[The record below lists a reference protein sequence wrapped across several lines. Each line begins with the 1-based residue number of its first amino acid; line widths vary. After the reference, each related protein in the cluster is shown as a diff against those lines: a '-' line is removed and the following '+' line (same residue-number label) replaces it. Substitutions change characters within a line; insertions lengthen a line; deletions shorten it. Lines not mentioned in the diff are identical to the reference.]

1 MTSYVVMIPPGGDPR
16 GERTRFIR
24 DGFAFIAFVLPVV
37 WFLWNRLWLW
47 AALYLLLFVATGYV
61 AEEAGFGWPMTIASL
76 CASIFA
82 ALEGPALRVAKL
94 RRLGW
99 TDAAAFEAPDH
110 ATAEEMYFAT
120 AGIFDIGQK
129 AETSQTPEPVRRQSG
144 HAFGP
149 DQDATRPRPAVPL
162 GPVEW
167 NGGR

>member
-1 MTSYVVMIPPGGDPR
+1 MASYVVMIPPGGDPQ

-37 WFLWNRLWLW
+37 WFLWHRLWLW
-47 AALYLLLFVATGYV
+47 AVLFGLLFVATGY
-61 AEEAGFGWPMTIASL
+61 ASEELGFGWLVPLASL

-82 ALEGPALRVAKL
+82 AIEGPALRVSKL

-99 TDAAAFEAPDH
+99 TDVAAFDAPDH
-110 ATAEEMYFAT
+110 RTAEEMYFAAADT
-120 AGIFDIGQK
+120 FQPFK
-129 AETSQTPEPVRRQSG
+129 TNETPEPVRRQSG
-144 HAFGP
+144 REYGP
-149 DQDATRPRPAVPL
+149 DQDMARPRQVLPL